1 MPRVSTP
8 EGRRLLGGK
17 RLLVVDDHAT
27 NREIVSRQVRAW
39 GMRPLGVEHPSEALA
54 LIEAGEPFDV
64 VILDMQMPEMDGLA
78 LAREI
83 KRHRPDLPLVLV
95 TSLGGLPEARSST
108 EFAAQLTKPL
118 RASQLFDA
126 LMSVFA
132 EDAEHAAGGGER
144 RRREAGV
151 DAAHPAG
158 RGQRREPEARA
169 QAPGAARLRGRSR
182 GERPGGARGARAAA
196 L

>member
-1 MPRVSTP
+1 M
-8 EGRRLLGGK
+8 GDAAAGGG
-17 RLLVVDDHAT
+17 A
-27 NREIVSRQVRAW
+27 SA
-39 GMRPLGVEHPSEALA
+39 EALA
-54 LIEAGEPFDV
+54 LIEAGDGFDV

-132 EDAEHAAGGGER
+132 EDADTPRA
-144 RRREAGV
+144 EAS
-151 DAAHPAG
+151 DADG
-158 RGQRREPEARA
+158 S
-169 QAPGAARLRGRSR
+169 RSR
-182 GERPGGARGARAAA
+182 RCASCWPRTTP
-196 L
+196 